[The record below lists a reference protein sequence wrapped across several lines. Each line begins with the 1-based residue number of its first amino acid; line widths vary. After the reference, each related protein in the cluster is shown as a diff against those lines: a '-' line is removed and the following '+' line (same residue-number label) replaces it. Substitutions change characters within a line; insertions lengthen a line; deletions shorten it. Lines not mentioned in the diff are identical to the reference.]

1 MSLENLK
8 HIFEEHGTNT
18 GNPKVPVN
26 TPIAT
31 FQTPRTNTF
40 TQPPF
45 SKLTQTANSFRQ
57 PPFDKSTQTANS
69 FTQPPFDKST
79 QITNTFT
86 QPPFDKSTQITNTFV
101 NTNLTTFDSAFDNF
115 INQPFGGEY
124 IRTPSNTISNLV
136 DNSTGQINFTGIAN
150 KRSPGL
156 WPDKTIPTN
165 ISVQTS
171 GTYSPATTK
180 NTGQGPG
187 EYFDSAT
194 NLGLRLGK
202 NTTWTT
208 LYTPDHTKKS
218 INFVKDGLRTDN
230 PFQPFSYSNPNI
242 EETFKMGAR
251 GRPDS
256 APPVFSFARS
266 GGLLGIPNEP
276 YIISNIVTD
285 DNQTSRTMNKASRSI
300 PFMRAI
306 TDTERIGKYLG
317 SNAGLAS
324 IVSSN
329 LQLFIPRNVIRV
341 GDELKRVPQRFNSGY
356 NPLATLLAVS
366 PLARNIGQAMPNV
379 TMKSGFNILGGQS
392 YSDITGKLG
401 TVSHKLNQTFVG
413 STDPKK
419 GNEGGFANL
428 AKAVGNYLSGG
439 NVRKTYTGDG
449 DAMTLSSIIKGEIL
463 VGDSTGMQGVNLDYS
478 KFESNKNITDLNRTS
493 PKIDKTKEGMPFYF
507 KDLRDKSYIFF
518 RAYLDGITEN
528 ISPSWAETNY
538 MGRSEPV
545 YTYERATRDIS
556 FNLSIYAQT
565 KPELE
570 RIYAKMNKLTSL
582 CYPEYAQDDLLSRES
597 TSGTISTKVRMKPPL
612 TKFRLGD
619 MFGKTNKEVL
629 GFIRSISYS
638 VPDSSTWETEAG
650 KRVPKYVSVAITY
663 QVIHN
668 SPPEMETS
676 FYGYTGD
683 DGRPPPTETPS
694 L

>member
-8 HIFEEHGTNT
+8 HIFEEHGTTT
-18 GNPKVPVN
+18 GNPQVP
-26 TPIAT
+26 
-31 FQTPRTNTF
+31 TNT
-40 TQPPF
+40 
-45 SKLTQTANSFRQ
+45 
-57 PPFDKSTQTANS
+57 D
-69 FTQPPFDKST
+69 
-79 QITNTFT
+79 
-86 QPPFDKSTQITNTFV
+86 
-101 NTNLTTFDSAFDNF
+101 LTTFNVIGEERSAFDNF
-115 INQPFGGEY
+115 VNQPFGGEY
-124 IRTPSNTISNLV
+124 IRTPFNTATNFL
-136 DNSTGQINFTGIAN
+136 NPTGNPSIINFTGIAD
-150 KRSPGL
+150 KRNPGPNL

-165 ISVQTS
+165 TSVGTA
-171 GTYSPATTK
+171 GTYTPIIIK

-208 LYTPDHTKKS
+208 LYTANHRKKE
-218 INFVKDGLRTDN
+218 INFETDGLRSEN
-230 PFQPFSYSNPNI
+230 PFQPFSYGNPNI
-242 EETFKMGAR
+242 EETFRMGAR

-276 YIISNIVTD
+276 YIISDIITD
-285 DNQTSRTMNKASRSI
+285 DSQTSRTMNKASRSI

-306 TDTERIGKYLG
+306 TDTERITKYLA

-329 LQLFIPRNVIRV
+329 LQLVIPRNVIRKN
-341 GDELKRVPQRFNSGY
+341 DELVRVPQRFNSGY

-392 YSDITGKLG
+392 YSDISGELG

-413 STDPKK
+413 STNPKK
-419 GNEGGFANL
+419 GSERGFAKL
-428 AKAVGNYLSGG
+428 KKAVGNYLSGG

-449 DAMTLSSIIKGEIL
+449 DAMTLSSMIKGEQIRGSATQTRGL
-463 VGDSTGMQGVNLDYS
+463 NLDGQTDYDPD
-478 KFESNKNITDLNRTS
+478 NKGIKDLNRTT
-493 PKIDKTKEGMPFYF
+493 PKMDNAKEGMPFYF
-507 KDLRDKSYIFF
+507 KDLRDNAYIFF

-528 ISPSWAETNY
+528 ISPSWAETSY

-556 FNLSIYAQT
+556 FNLKIYAQT
-565 KPELE
+565 EDELE

-597 TSGTISTKVRMKPPL
+597 TDGVISTKVRMKPPL

-650 KRVPKYVSVAITY
+650 KRVPKHVSVAITY

-668 SPPEMETS
+668 KPPEMETP
-676 FYGYTGD
+676 FYGYIGD
-683 DGRPPPTETPS
+683 DGRPKSSPDAS